1 MTREHGDSQIVQ
13 RWEQLY
19 KDVLLEADV
28 HKMPRRIELAK
39 HAILD
44 RLEDVTCTKN
54 NHTFA
59 TGELVAL
66 RRAHRTLRALE
77 QLYLPESARRK
88 IA

>member
-1 MTREHGDSQIVQ
+1 MNRAHGESRIIQ

-19 KDVLLEADV
+19 KAVLFESDV
-28 HKMPRRIELAK
+28 HKMPRRIEAAK

-44 RLEDVTCTKN
+44 RLEDVTCTKKKQV
-54 NHTFA
+54 FE

-77 QLYLPESARRK
+77 QLYISESTRRK

>member
-1 MTREHGDSQIVQ
+1 MTREHGESKIVQ

-19 KDVLLEADV
+19 KHVLFEADV
-28 HKMPRRIELAK
+28 HQMPGRIEAAK
-39 HAILD
+39 HAVLD

-54 NHTFA
+54 KQTFEA
-59 TGELVAL
+59 GELVAL

-77 QLYLPESARRK
+77 QLYIPESARRK